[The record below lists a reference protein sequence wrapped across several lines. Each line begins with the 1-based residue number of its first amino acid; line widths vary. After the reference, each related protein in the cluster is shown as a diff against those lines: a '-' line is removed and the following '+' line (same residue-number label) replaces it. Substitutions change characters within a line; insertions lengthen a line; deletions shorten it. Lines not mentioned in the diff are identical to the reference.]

1 MKSPRR
7 LLRAWPIADVGDEM
21 TAALFLEQLVNGVQL
36 GTMLFLMS
44 AGLTLTFGVMNF
56 LNLTHGSFYMLGAF
70 FAATMAAW
78 TGNFLFAVILAIIC
92 TLLVGALLDL
102 VIFRHLYNRSHLD
115 QVLAT
120 FGLLLAFNDLVILIW
135 GREPLFVAIP
145 PTLSGAI
152 EISPGNSYPLYRLAI
167 TVAGL
172 ATALLIW
179 LLITRTRLGMLI
191 RAGASNREMVGALG
205 VNIAILFSLVF
216 GLGAAAAG
224 FAGAMT
230 GPLIAV
236 QTGMGDEILIIAF
249 VVVVVGGISSV
260 QGTFVASLAIGIVDT
275 MGRFL
280 LPKLLGFTVGP
291 ALASM
296 AIYVLMA
303 VILLTRPRGSIA
315 ARAH

>member
-1 MKSPRR
+1 
-7 LLRAWPIADVGDEM
+7 
-21 TAALFLEQLVNGVQL
+21 
-36 GTMLFLMS
+36 
-44 AGLTLTFGVMNF
+44 MNF

-70 FAATMAAW
+70 FAATLALW
-78 TGNFLFAVILAIIC
+78 TGSFLYAVILAIIC
-92 TLLVGALLDL
+92 TLLVGSFLDL
-102 VIFRHLYNRSHLD
+102 FIFRHLYNRSHLD

-135 GREPLFVAIP
+135 GRDPLFIAVP
-145 PTLSGAI
+145 PALSGAI
-152 EISPGNSYPLYRLAI
+152 EISEGNSYPLYRFAI
-167 TVAGL
+167 TIAGL
-172 ATALLIW
+172 ITALLIW
-179 LLITRTRLGMLI
+179 LLIMRTRFGMLI

-205 VNIAILFSLVF
+205 VNIAVLFSLVF

-249 VVVVVGGISSV
+249 VVVVVGGISSIH
-260 QGTFVASLAIGIVDT
+260 GTFIASLGIGIVDT

-280 LPKLLGFTVGP
+280 LPKLLGFTIGP

-303 VILLTRPRGSIA
+303 VILLARPRRSVTA
-315 ARAH
+315 PAH

>member
-1 MKSPRR
+1 
-7 LLRAWPIADVGDEM
+7 M
-21 TAALFLEQLVNGVQL
+21 TIELFVEQLVNGIQL
-36 GTMLFLMS
+36 GAMLFLIS

-78 TGNFLFAVILAIIC
+78 VGKFLFAVILAIIC
-92 TLLVGALLDL
+92 ILLVGSLLDL
-102 VIFRHLYNRSHLD
+102 LIFRRLYNRSHLD
-115 QVLAT
+115 QVLGT
-120 FGLLLAFNDLVILIW
+120 FGLLLFFNDLVILIW
-135 GREPLFVAIP
+135 GAEPRFVAIP
-145 PTLSGAI
+145 PMLSGAI
-152 EISPGNSYPLYRLAI
+152 EISPGNSYPLYRLVI

-172 ATALLIW
+172 VTALLLW
-179 LLITRTRLGMLI
+179 LLIARTRLGMLI
-191 RAGASNREMVGALG
+191 RAGTSNREMVGVLG

-236 QTGMGDEILIIAF
+236 QTGMGDEVLIVAF
-249 VVVVVGGISSV
+249 VIVVIGGISSIH
-260 QGTFVASLAIGIVDT
+260 GTFAASLAIGIVDT

-296 AIYVLMA
+296 AIYVLMSA
-303 VILLTRPRGSIA
+303 ILLARPWA
-315 ARAH
+315 PAMARAH

>member
-1 MKSPRR
+1 
-7 LLRAWPIADVGDEM
+7 
-21 TAALFLEQLVNGVQL
+21 
-36 GTMLFLMS
+36 
-44 AGLTLTFGVMNF
+44 
-56 LNLTHGSFYMLGAF
+56 
-70 FAATMAAW
+70 
-78 TGNFLFAVILAIIC
+78 
-92 TLLVGALLDL
+92 
-102 VIFRHLYNRSHLD
+102 
-115 QVLAT
+115 
-120 FGLLLAFNDLVILIW
+120 
-135 GREPLFVAIP
+135 
-145 PTLSGAI
+145 
-152 EISPGNSYPLYRLAI
+152 
-167 TVAGL
+167 
-172 ATALLIW
+172 
-179 LLITRTRLGMLI
+179 
-191 RAGASNREMVGALG
+191 MVGALG

-260 QGTFVASLAIGIVDT
+260 QGTLGRVAGDRNCRHDGPL
-275 MGRFL
+275 L

-315 ARAH
+315 TRAH

>member
-1 MKSPRR
+1 V
-7 LLRAWPIADVGDEM
+7 AGDAAIGDEM
-21 TAALFLEQLVNGVQL
+21 TAGLFLEQLVNGIQL

-70 FAATMAAW
+70 FAATLALW
-78 TGNFLFAVILAIIC
+78 TGSFLYAVILAIIC
-92 TLLVGALLDL
+92 TLLVGSFLDL
-102 VIFRHLYNRSHLD
+102 FIFRHLYNRSHLD

-135 GREPLFVAIP
+135 GRDPLFIAVP
-145 PTLSGAI
+145 PALSGAI
-152 EISPGNSYPLYRLAI
+152 EISEGNSYPLYRFAI
-167 TVAGL
+167 TIAGL
-172 ATALLIW
+172 ITALRIW
-179 LLITRTRLGMLI
+179 LLIMRTRF
-191 RAGASNREMVGALG
+191 GASNREMVGALG
-205 VNIAILFSLVF
+205 VNIAVLFSLVF

-249 VVVVVGGISSV
+249 VVVVVGGISSIH
-260 QGTFVASLAIGIVDT
+260 GTFIASLGIGIVDT

-280 LPKLLGFTVGP
+280 LPKLLGFTIGP

-303 VILLTRPRGSIA
+303 VILLARPRRSVTA
-315 ARAH
+315 PAH